1 MNGARR
7 VPSRRRF
14 LSLSTGATLAW
25 PTPVAGAATA
35 RAAPA
40 GSAGGGHAEAPNPY
54 ARWPNGPSPR
64 YNPTYFPIGVWLQEP
79 DLAPQY
85 RAAGINLYVGLWQGP
100 TEEQLAT
107 LARHGMR

>member
-1 MNGARR
+1 VADTGGRR
-7 VPSRRRF
+7 CN
-14 LSLSTGATLAW
+14 
-25 PTPVAGAATA
+25 
-35 RAAPA
+35 
-40 GSAGGGHAEAPNPY
+40 SAGGTGRIGRRGHAEAPNPY